1 MLGLSGGVAGAR
13 CEAGTENSQT
23 MVHADLAWAQ
33 IVADRLRLTAKGD
46 EVSWLE
52 AIYLLP
58 DMREVL

>member
-1 MLGLSGGVAGAR
+1 
-13 CEAGTENSQT
+13 